1 MIVIITIISQLIIG
15 KPLWFIASLTIIP
28 QLLST
33 LVSPCFSPFVPPLL
47 TGLNKHP
54 PVAPE
59 PLLLPPLGTAGSL
72 PWASVAKEHPRVSLR
87 QLPQKMWDKY
97 MIQYQWYSIWCCN
110 LCCMYI
116 FIYVIMM
123 MIMMIMMIMMMIII
137 IIVEYDNMMKIWWKY
152 DDNMTLV
159 AHVLCPVVGVAP
171 QTAQRS
177 SDGHESKVFD
187 APTCWKEA
195 RSKCQPHWYFFRT
208 KC

>member
-97 MIQYQWYSIWCCN
+97 MTQYQWYSIWCCN

-116 FIYVIMM
+116 FIFVIMM
-123 MIMMIMMIMMMIII
+123 MIMMIMMIMIMKYEIW
-137 IIVEYDNMMKIWWKY
+137 NMMKY
-152 DDNMTLV
+152 DPYQDSSTLV
-159 AHVLCPVVGVAP
+159 ESVHSKRGFCCTTPSRIGSVW
-171 QTAQRS
+171 
-177 SDGHESKVFD
+177 GHLQCSKLSRHG
-187 APTCWKEA
+187 P
-195 RSKCQPHWYFFRT
+195 
-208 KC
+208 